1 VIVDTAVLLIAE
13 WAQYCI
19 AILYL
24 QVLLTCL
31 SETVSPS
38 LASLSMPSSYDKY
51 VEAFCYKSTVW
62 FLIPLAYN
70 IILMLVCALIGFIT
84 RKLPENF
91 NESWFIFIS
100 VTTTLFAWVVF
111 IPSYFTSH
119 FAYMQSAILGFCL
132 VLNCCVT
139 LGCQFVPI
147 MYAVA
152 FVTPERIKFSTQ
164 TMHVSVMPST
174 AHAPSAS
181 HFWWYQ
187 HISNVR

>member
-1 VIVDTAVLLIAE
+1 MLMYV
-13 WAQYCI
+13 
-19 AILYL
+19 
-24 QVLLTCL
+24 
-31 SETVSPS
+31 SEAMSPS
-38 LASLSMPSSYDKY
+38 LAGLSMPSSFDKY
-51 VEAFCYKSTVW
+51 VEAFCFKSTVW

-70 IILMLVCALIGFIT
+70 IVLMLVCAVIGFIT

-147 MYAVA
+147 MYAA
-152 FVTPERIKFSTQ
+152 FFVTPEKIKFATTTHTVQ
-164 TMHVSVMPST
+164 ISVV
-174 AHAPSAS
+174 PSAS
-181 HFWWYQ
+181 VNNRPTRGTVMDCIDIQ
-187 HISNVR
+187 NMES